1 MTDSSVK
8 MLSVLTGHADY
19 IGDVIVHII
28 SDVAGNTIPNQKIY
42 EYERMRVGISKSF
55 AGTDSEPVT
64 CGVW

>member
-1 MTDSSVK
+1 

-28 SDVAGNTIPNQKIY
+28 SDVAENTISNQKIY
-42 EYERMRVGISKSF
+42 EYEWMRVGKNKSF
-55 AGTDSEPVT
+55 AVTDSETVA